1 VSDLHDRVAEALAD
15 RYTIESEVGRGG
27 MAVVFRAADLR
38 HDRQVAVKVLRPG
51 FAASI
56 GAERFLR
63 EIEIVTGLAHPF
75 ILPIFDSG
83 EADGLLY
90 YVMPCVEG
98 ESLRDRLE
106 REKQLPV
113 DESLRIAEQVADA
126 LHYAHG
132 QGIVHRDIKPE
143 NILFEAGHA
152 VVADFGIARV
162 IASAGA
168 EKLTQTGLA
177 VGTPAYMSPEQ
188 AGGEAGVDGRSDL
201 YALGCVLYEMLA
213 GSPPYTGATAQVI
226 FARKS
231 SESVPSLK
239 AARET
244 VSSGVEAVI
253 DRALAKAPADRFR
266 SVGEFSEALRKAKS
280 TESLD
285 AGWSVPGARSPKR
298 WRPPAAIGLVAAL
311 GLAIAVVW
319 NATRDRSDPPEP
331 GAVSAADIMQSR
343 QLYLRAEAEWEN
355 AGRDRDR
362 GRYLAAVAM
371 LDSAVVLDSSNA
383 KAWARLAGSYAFLGT
398 QRILPSDSVFPLV
411 MEPALRAIELDSTLA
426 LAHEALAL
434 KYWVFDWEWLKAH
447 DEFVLAAQLEPGTPN
462 AVSRLAEA
470 SHILTD
476 LGRGDSA
483 IAIVRPVFEQD
494 PLAALNYLT
503 AFLNNGRFEQAI
515 SEAQRLD
522 SVDVS
527 AGWRWRFGEFRVNAL
542 VELGRFREAEEELA
556 GLEGLASKSAHVGA
570 QHSALE
576 AYVQARSGNTA
587 TAEAILAEASE
598 SGLSLVNQ
606 AILYTWVGAND
617 RALDLLEAEFEAK
630 GFVYWLPS
638 RPDLAPLREDPR
650 FIALLAQM
658 GLSCQYT
665 DDGHACYQR

>member
-1 VSDLHDRVAEALAD
+1 VSDLRDRVAAALAD

-27 MAVVFRAADLR
+27 MAVVFRGADLR

-90 YVMPCVEG
+90 YVMPCLAG

-177 VGTPAYMSPEQ
+177 VGTPTYMSPEQ

-244 VSSGVEAVI
+244 VSSGIEAVI

-266 SVGEFSEALRKAKS
+266 SAGEFSEALRKAESAK
-280 TESLD
+280 SLD
-285 AGWSVPGARSPKR
+285 AGLSVSGAQSRKR
-298 WRPPAAIGLVAAL
+298 WRPAAAIGFVAVL

-319 NATRDRSDPPEP
+319 NATRDRSDPPAP
-331 GAVSAADIMQSR
+331 RAVSAADIMQSR

-355 AGRDRDR
+355 AGRNRDR

-371 LDSAVVLDSSNA
+371 LDSAVALDSSNA
-383 KAWARLAGSYAFLGT
+383 KAWAALASRYAYLGI
-398 QRILPSDSVFPLV
+398 QQILPSDSVFPLV
-411 MEPALRAIELDSTLA
+411 MDPALRAIELDYTLA
-426 LAHEALAL
+426 SAHEALAM
-434 KYWVFDWEWLKAH
+434 KYWVFDWEWMDAH

-494 PLAALNYLT
+494 PLAALSYLM
-503 AFLNNGRFEQAI
+503 AFLNNGRYEQAI

-522 SVDVS
+522 SVEVS
-527 AGWRWRFGEFRVNAL
+527 AGWRWTFGAVRVNAL

-556 GLEGLASKSAHVGA
+556 GLESLASRSAYLGA

-587 TAEAILAEASE
+587 TAEAILAEESE

-606 AILYTWVGAND
+606 AILQTWIGAND
-617 RALDLLEAEFEAK
+617 RALDLLEAEFASK

-658 GLSCQYT
+658 GLSCQYR
-665 DDGHACYQR
+665 DDGHVCYQR

>member
-1 VSDLHDRVAEALAD
+1 MSDLHDRVAEALAD